1 MRVAQAAVLAI
12 SLLGMVVSGLG
23 LSVTYLGAERLE
35 RPAKAFIQWQIE
47 RELREAFS
55 IEAPAAEEGG
65 VLAAARR
72 SLAARIDAAEVA
84 LGSGIADVIAERI
97 TTICVCRLRQHDRDE
112 IAERFEAA
120 KANTRIFVEAAMR
133 GSIERD
139 RIGLSTLKDLIAGHY
154 VDTVDG
160 LIQDLRIFFGANL
173 VLFAVIGVAG
183 LLSASAPPLLLPAG
197 LLSVSTLGSASLY
210 LFAQNWFYTIL
221 FGSYVGWAYL
231 VWVGLIMALL
241 VDITMNRARVT
252 FAILDAIQG
261 VVEFFKCLR
270 IAAD

>member
-1 MRVAQAAVLAI
+1 MRVAQAAVLAV

-35 RPAKAFIQWQIE
+35 QPAKAFIQWQIE
-47 RELREAFS
+47 KELREAFS
-55 IEAPAAEEGG
+55 IEASAEEEGG
-65 VLAAARR
+65 VLASARR

-84 LGSGIADVIAERI
+84 LGSGIAEVIAERI

-112 IAERFEAA
+112 ITERFEAA

-160 LIQDLRIFFGANL
+160 LIRDLRIFFGANL
-173 VLFAVIGVAG
+173 ALFAVVGISGV
-183 LLSASAPPLLLPAG
+183 LSASAPPLLLPAG
-197 LLSVSTLGSASLY
+197 LLSVSTVGSAVLY

-221 FGSYVGWAYL
+221 FGSYIGWVYL
-231 VWVGLIMALL
+231 VWVGLIMFFL
-241 VDITMNRARVT
+241 VDIIMNRARIT
-252 FAILDAIQG
+252 FAIYDVLDFLASLL
-261 VVEFFKCLR
+261 KCFR